1 MSYVKE
7 VIISLLACLVVLI
20 GLSLAF
26 YKFIPNNKIIPET
39 ITYQASE
46 EIQKEL
52 KTEVQNDSDKIVKT
66 YEITASDLEKYQANK
81 EYVPGKKNPF
91 APASSGESGS
101 GSDTGSS
108 SNGSSSNNGGSLFEK
123 PGTK

>member
-7 VIISLLACLVVLI
+7 IIISLLACLIVLI

-26 YKFIPNNKIIPET
+26 YRFIPNNKIIPEP
-39 ITYQASE
+39 IVYQANE

-66 YEITASDLEKYQANK
+66 YEITANDLEKYQTNK
-81 EYVPGKKNPF
+81 EYVPGKKKPF
-91 APASSGESGS
+91 APASDSNSY
-101 GSDTGSS
+101 TGSSNNS

>member
-7 VIISLLACLVVLI
+7 IIISLLACLIVLI

-26 YKFIPNNKIIPET
+26 YRFIPNNKIIPEP
-39 ITYQASE
+39 IVYQANE

-91 APASSGESGS
+91 APASDSNSY
-101 GSDTGSS
+101 TGSS
-108 SNGSSSNNGGSLFEK
+108 NNSSNSSSSNNGGSLFEK